1 MKISID
7 IITPNLMDDK
17 FFVEYEMEDVVFAYL
32 GSEFLFKVGLVE
44 WRTFLVFMLEL
55 LPSCNDLG

>member
-7 IITPNLMDDK
+7 IITPNLK